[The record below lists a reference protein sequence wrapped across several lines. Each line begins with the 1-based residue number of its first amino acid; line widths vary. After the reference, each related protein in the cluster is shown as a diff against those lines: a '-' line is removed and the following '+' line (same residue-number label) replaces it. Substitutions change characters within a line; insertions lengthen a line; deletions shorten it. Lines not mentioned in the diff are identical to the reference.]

1 MGGPVKEMAHV
12 TNVTKPCPI
21 CKGVNYLEGDA
32 WANARSYSSSPA
44 SNRVKCWNCVDGQV
58 PTNHAYKII
67 RKAAEYPA
75 VDTFTVID
83 VGSCDSLSHHES
95 EAKARAAVRRY
106 ERADARQ
113 GGGQIPRS

>member
-1 MGGPVKEMAHV
+1 M

-44 SNRVKCWNCVDGQV
+44 SNRIKCWNCVDGQV
-58 PTNHAYKII
+58 PTQSRVQDHPQSCGISRGRY
-67 RKAAEYPA
+67 
-75 VDTFTVID
+75 VHVID
-83 VGSCDSLSHHES
+83 VASCDSLSHHES

-106 ERADARQ
+106 ERADARRDK
-113 GGGQIPRS
+113 IS